1 MAEKQAKVK
10 SAIFE
15 LAQSMKDKQIR
26 DDLSDEQLKQAITE
40 EIEFMH
46 KAKKT
51 RKKMNK
57 NSFYIE

>member
-15 LAQSMKDKQIR
+15 LAQSMEDKQIR

-46 KAKKT
+46 KAKKLGK
-51 RKKMNK
+51 R
-57 NSFYIE
+57 

>member
-46 KAKKT
+46 KAKKLGK
-51 RKKMNK
+51 R
-57 NSFYIE
+57 